1 MKKVIL
7 FGAGQTGLNVM
18 KKIVDKYSDDIYF
31 CDNDINKVGTT
42 LNGVKIIS
50 FEELI
55 QLFKNNKLD
64 KIVITSS
71 SIDKIIYQISNANI
85 DNNIIQFYDEKYNM
99 LRPICEKYGDI
110 VYSQDGEEIYLKNR
124 FAKKKTGIYVDVG
137 ANHPFRYSN
146 TYWAYEKGWRG
157 IAIEPDIKNYKLLM
171 SFRKK
176 DININCGVSDKEA
189 NLEYFIFKESALN
202 TFCKEEI
209 NNKADIISTCIV
221 PVRRL
226 DSIFE
231 EYGIHKI
238 DFIDIDVEGMELNV
252 LNSINW
258 NKVQINCILV
268 EQKDMILTDI
278 ISSEVYS
285 FLVNKGYFLVDKY
298 NRTAIYEKKF
308 NNEYI

>member
-7 FGAGQTGLNVM
+7 FGASQTGLNVM
-18 KKIVDKYSDDIYF
+18 EKIMDRYDGNICF

-42 LNGVKIIS
+42 LNGINIIS
-50 FEELI
+50 FEDLV
-55 QLFKNNKLD
+55 QLFKNNKLK

-85 DNNIIQFYDEKYNM
+85 DNNIIQFYDDKYDM
-99 LRPICEKYGDI
+99 LRPIYEKYQDI

-124 FAKKKTGIYVDVG
+124 FAQKKTGTYVDVG

-157 IAIEPDIKNYKLLM
+157 ITIEPDIINYKLLM
-171 SFRKK
+171 NFREE
-176 DININCGVSDKEA
+176 DININCGVSDKET

-209 NNKADIISTCIV
+209 KNKADIISTCII

-226 DSIFE
+226 DSILQ
-231 EYGIHKI
+231 EYNINHI
-238 DFIDIDVEGMELNV
+238 DFIDIDVEGMEMSV

-258 NKVQINCILV
+258 NKVSIDCILV
-268 EQKDMILTDI
+268 EQKDMVLTDI
-278 ISSEVYS
+278 ISSKVYS
-285 FLVNKGYFLVDKY
+285 FLLNKGYLPVNKY
-298 NRTAIYEKKF
+298 NRTTIYEKIINSK
-308 NNEYI
+308 